1 MPTMKVVRVSKL
13 LKNHN
18 KKKKRR
24 KKSQRKKKRSQ
35 RRKRRN
41 ECDEIQFISLNFHVT
56 YSQLININLDGLF

>member
-13 LKNHN
+13 LKSHN

-56 YSQLININLDGLF
+56 